1 MHGILAA
8 MRRGTQII
16 AIDSDGE
23 TLPADQVVTDEL
35 SELSTE
41 SEDGWDTA
49 DDVIL
54 PRSSEWAAPA
64 FAIGAIAVW
73 TGFFVWTLRAEMF
86 TAATPVQWIDWIG
99 SWSLPVLLICAAW
112 LIVMRNSRR
121 EASRFGDAAR
131 VLSEESARL
140 EVRLKTVNQELSLA
154 REFIASQSRDLESL
168 GRMATDRLSQN
179 ADRLQSLIRDN
190 SAQVDAIGNVSTA
203 ALDNMERLRGQ
214 LPVIA
219 SSAKDVTNNIANAG
233 RTAHAQLQ
241 EMVSGFKRLNEFGQ
255 ASERQVSTLRS
266 QVAEVIEEFA
276 RQAELLDTV
285 TSARFG
291 ALAEK
296 GTEFRARLDAE
307 ELEAL
312 AAIRSRA
319 ASLTEELEQTRRE
332 LDGHEAESLT
342 SLRARLSAIR
352 DESGSITRAMR
363 EAEEGALI
371 AWRAQLARMDE
382 ELRAALADLEKID
395 TQIVESARNRLAT
408 FGDEA
413 KQLDADTSERN
424 RQFAAEVETRQAAAE
439 QREAAAL
446 IAMHE
451 RLEWADN
458 EIAMRQAGYAKKSA
472 EIVSH
477 GESITQQLEKL
488 QSRISEISA
497 HGSAAEAGLRA
508 SLSALAQQLLSGRE
522 ALTGTE
528 VQIAELTNAS
538 VRLLELIQA
547 GVEHSRDALP
557 AAISAGENRL
567 GAMETRI
574 IALKDAVDHAN
585 GRGESLSNYVI
596 ATNQGIDTARNE
608 LERLHDQFTKR
619 STEHSDALGGLHQ
632 SMATLGEE
640 SRELADRARGELA
653 SALTQLSAAARDAMA
668 GLEHGSASTISEIA
682 AKLGEESRIALDKTM
697 RVRAAEAAG
706 QLEQAAAH
714 AAGVS
719 REAAIQLR
727 DQLAKVNELAGNL
740 ENRVAH
746 ARQRAEER
754 VDNDFA
760 RRVAL
765 ITESLNSHAIDIAK
779 ALSTD
784 VADTAW
790 AAYLRGDRGIFTR
803 RAVSL
808 IDSGEA
814 RAIAQLYENDPDFKG
829 HVSRYI
835 HDFEAMLRQML
846 STRDGHA
853 LGVTILSSDMG
864 KLYVTLA
871 QAIERL
877 RN

>member
-1 MHGILAA
+1 
-8 MRRGTQII
+8 MRRGSQII
-16 AIDSDGE
+16 AVDSDAE
-23 TLPADQVVTDEL
+23 APAVDPVAIDEL
-35 SELSTE
+35 AENSGQSVEE
-41 SEDGWDTA
+41 WDAEEDEFP
-49 DDVIL
+49 
-54 PRSSEWAAPA
+54 PRSNEWVAPA
-64 FAIGAIAVW
+64 LAGAAIVIW
-73 TGFFVWTLRAEMF
+73 TGFFVWTLRGAMF
-86 TAATPVQWIDWIG
+86 SAATSVQWIDWIG
-99 SWSLPVLLICAAW
+99 RWSSPVLLVCAIW

-131 VLSEESARL
+131 VLSEESSRL

-168 GRMATDRLSQN
+168 GRMATERLSQN

-241 EMVSGFKRLNEFGQ
+241 EMVTGFKRLNEFGQ
-255 ASERQVSTLRS
+255 ASERQVSTLRT
-266 QVAEVIEEFA
+266 QVGEVVEEFT
-276 RQAELLDTV
+276 RQAEQLD
-285 TSARFG
+285 SIASQRFG

-296 GTEFRARLDAE
+296 GAEFRARLDTQE
-307 ELEAL
+307 VEAL
-312 AAIRSRA
+312 ALIRSRA

-342 SLRARLSAIR
+342 SLRARLSSIR
-352 DESGSITRAMR
+352 DESGSISRAMR
-363 EAEEGALI
+363 EAEEGALT
-371 AWRAQLARMDE
+371 AWRAQLARMDD
-382 ELRAALADLEKID
+382 ELREALVGLEKVD
-395 TQIVESARNRLAT
+395 VQVVEAARKRLMA
-408 FGDEA
+408 FVEEA
-413 KQLDADTSERN
+413 QQLDANTIERN
-424 RQFAAEVETRQAAAE
+424 RQFAAEVERRQAEADE
-439 QREAAAL
+439 REAVAL
-446 IAMHE
+446 IGMHE

-458 EIAMRQAGYAKKSA
+458 EIAERRANHARQSA
-472 EIVSH
+472 EIVAHS
-477 GESITQQLEKL
+477 ETVAQRLERL
-488 QSRISEISA
+488 QSRIAEISA
-497 HGSAAEAGLRA
+497 HGSSAEAGLTA
-508 SLSALAQQLLSGRE
+508 SLAALAQQLSTGRE
-522 ALTGTE
+522 ALAGTE
-528 VQIAELTNAS
+528 TQIAQLTDAS

-557 AAISAGENRL
+557 AAIATGENRL
-567 GAMETRI
+567 GVMETRI
-574 IALKDAVDHAN
+574 FALKEAVEQAN
-585 GRGESLSNYVI
+585 GQGESLSSYVI
-596 ATNQGIDTARNE
+596 ATNQGLDTARNE
-608 LERLHDQFTKR
+608 MDRLHDQFSQR
-619 STEHSDALGGLHQ
+619 SSEHSQALGELHQ
-632 SMATLGEE
+632 SLATLGDE
-640 SRELADRARGELA
+640 SRDLAEKARGELA

-682 AKLGEESRIALDKTM
+682 AKLGEQSRAALDKTM

-746 ARQRAEER
+746 ARQRAEEQ
-754 VDNDFA
+754 VDSDFS

-779 ALSTD
+779 ALSAD

-835 HDFEAMLRQML
+835 HDFESMLRQML

>member
-16 AIDSDGE
+16 AIDSDVE
-23 TLPADQVVTDEL
+23 TPPADQVVTDEL
-35 SELSTE
+35 AELSTE

-73 TGFFVWTLRAEMF
+73 TGFFVWTLRAEML

-99 SWSLPVLLICAAW
+99 RWSLPVLLVCAVW

-179 ADRLQSLIRDN
+179 ADRLQSLIQDN

-203 ALDNMERLRGQ
+203 ALENMERLRGQ

-266 QVAEVIEEFA
+266 QVAEVIEEFV
-276 RQAELLDTV
+276 RQAEQLDTV

-424 RQFAAEVETRQAAAE
+424 RQFAAEVEARQAAAE

-458 EIAMRQAGYAKKSA
+458 EIAVRQAGYAKKSA

-477 GESITQQLEKL
+477 AESITQQLEKL
-488 QSRISEISA
+488 QCRISEISA

-508 SLSALAQQLLSGRE
+508 SLNALAQQLLSGRE

-557 AAISAGENRL
+557 AAIATGENRL

-585 GRGESLSNYVI
+585 GQGESLSNYVI

-608 LERLHDQFTKR
+608 LDRLHDQFAKR

-765 ITESLNSHAIDIAK
+765 ITESLNSHSIDIAK
-779 ALSTD
+779 ALSAD

>member
-16 AIDSDGE
+16 AIDSDVE
-23 TLPADQVVTDEL
+23 TPPADQVVTDEL
-35 SELSTE
+35 AELSTE

-73 TGFFVWTLRAEMF
+73 TGFFVWTLRAEML

-99 SWSLPVLLICAAW
+99 RWSLPVLLVCAVW

-179 ADRLQSLIRDN
+179 ADRLQSLIQDN

-203 ALDNMERLRGQ
+203 ALENMERLRGQ

-266 QVAEVIEEFA
+266 QVAEVIEEFV
-276 RQAELLDTV
+276 RQAEQLDTV

-424 RQFAAEVETRQAAAE
+424 RQFAAEVEARQAAAE
-439 QREAAAL
+439 EREAAAL

-458 EIAMRQAGYAKKSA
+458 EIAVRQAGYAKKSA

-508 SLSALAQQLLSGRE
+508 SLNALAQQLLSGRE

-557 AAISAGENRL
+557 AAIATGENRL

-585 GRGESLSNYVI
+585 GQGESLSNYVI

-608 LERLHDQFTKR
+608 LDRLHDQFAKR

-765 ITESLNSHAIDIAK
+765 ITESLNSHSIDIAK
-779 ALSTD
+779 ALSAD

>member
-276 RQAELLDTV
+276 RQAEQLDTV

-296 GTEFRARLDAE
+296 GAEFRARMDAE

-319 ASLTEELEQTRRE
+319 ALLTEELEQTRRE

-395 TQIVESARNRLAT
+395 TQIVESARNRLSA

-557 AAISAGENRL
+557 AAIAAGENRL

>member
-1 MHGILAA
+1 
-8 MRRGTQII
+8 MRRGTKII

-23 TLPADQVVTDEL
+23 TPAADPVAADEHV
-35 SELSTE
+35 ELYAE
-41 SEDGWDTA
+41 SEEPWDVE
-49 DDVIL
+49 DPL
-54 PRSSEWAAPA
+54 PSRSYEWAAPT
-64 FAIGAIAVW
+64 FAVTAIVVW
-73 TGFFVWTLRAEMF
+73 TGFFVWTVRSAVL
-86 TAATPVQWIDWIG
+86 TAAAPVQWIDWIG
-99 SWSLPVLLICAAW
+99 RWSSPVMLVCVIW

-131 VLSEESARL
+131 MLSEESTRL

-154 REFIASQSRDLESL
+154 REFIASQSRDLETL
-168 GRMATDRLSQN
+168 GRMATDKLSQN
-179 ADRLQSLIRDN
+179 ADRLESLIRDN
-190 SAQVDAIGNVSTA
+190 GAQVDAIGNVSTA

-241 EMVSGFKRLNEFGQ
+241 EMVTGFKRLNEFGQ
-255 ASERQVSTLRS
+255 ASERQVSTLRT
-266 QVAEVIEEFA
+266 QVGEVVAEFTH
-276 RQAELLDTV
+276 QAEQLD
-285 TSARFG
+285 SIASQRFDALTQKG
-291 ALAEK
+291 A
-296 GTEFRARLDAE
+296 EFRATLE
-307 ELEAL
+307 SQEVEAL

-319 ASLTEELEQTRRE
+319 TFLTAELEQTRLE

-342 SLRARLSAIR
+342 SLRARLSSIR
-352 DESGSITRAMR
+352 DESAAIARAMR
-363 EAEEGALI
+363 DAEEGALTT
-371 AWRAQLARMDE
+371 WRAQLARMDE
-382 ELRAALADLEKID
+382 ELRAALIGLEKID
-395 TQIVESARNRLAT
+395 VQVVEAARNRLTA
-408 FGDEA
+408 FVDEA
-413 KQLDADTSERN
+413 QKLDSNTMERN
-424 RQFAAEVETRQAAAE
+424 RQFAAEVERRHAE
-439 QREAAAL
+439 AEEREAAAL

-458 EIAMRQAGYAKKSA
+458 EIAERRAGHARQSA
-472 EIVSH
+472 DIVSH
-477 GESITQQLEKL
+477 SETVAQQLEQL
-488 QSRISEISA
+488 QSRIAEISS
-497 HGSAAEAGLRA
+497 HGSAAEAGLTA
-508 SLSALAQQLLSGRE
+508 SLEALGQKLSTGRE
-522 ALTGTE
+522 TLAGTE
-528 VQIAELTNAS
+528 TQIAQLTDAS

-557 AAISAGENRL
+557 AAISTGESRL
-567 GAMETRI
+567 GMMETRI
-574 IALKDAVDHAN
+574 IALKEAVEHAN
-585 GRGESLSNYVI
+585 GQGESLSSHVT
-596 ATNQGIDTARNE
+596 AANQGIDTAHTE
-608 LERLHDQFTKR
+608 MARLHDHFSQHT
-619 STEHSDALGGLHQ
+619 TEHSEALGELHQ
-632 SMATLGEE
+632 SLMSLGDE
-640 SRELADRARGELA
+640 SRELADRARGEMA

-668 GLEHGSASTISEIA
+668 GLEHGSATTISEIA
-682 AKLGEESRIALDKTM
+682 AKLGEESRVALDKTM

-746 ARQRAEER
+746 ARQRAEEQ

-803 RAVSL
+803 RAVNL
-808 IDSGEA
+808 IDAGEA
-814 RAIAQLYENDPDFKG
+814 RAIAQLYDNDTDFKG

-871 QAIERL
+871 QSIERL
-877 RN
+877 RK